1 MKGDGGW
8 VSVSRNEDMDMYMT
22 PHSIPL
28 SFNHHNGLIATSS
41 AARRRRSMNVESN
54 PRELMGRSE
63 SRRHLLMH
71 IPPPPTDDKGRL
83 LPNASEQ
90 PSVAGVH

>member
-1 MKGDGGW
+1 MAHQVFVG
-8 VSVSRNEDMDMYMT
+8 
-22 PHSIPL
+22 L
-28 SFNHHNGLIATSS
+28 SQ
-41 AARRRRSMNVESN
+41 N

-90 PSVAGVH
+90 PSVAGVHLPLPKKITDARGHPS